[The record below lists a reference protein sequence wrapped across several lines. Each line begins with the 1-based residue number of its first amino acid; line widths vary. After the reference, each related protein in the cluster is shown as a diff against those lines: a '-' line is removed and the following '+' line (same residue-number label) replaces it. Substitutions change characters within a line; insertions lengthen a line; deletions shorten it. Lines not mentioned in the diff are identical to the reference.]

1 MNVIKNT
8 HFVFDQDQF
17 TDSRCDGGSHCLLV
31 VAQAFMNFCSTSKHK
46 LGKDLPSNKL
56 VYAKDV
62 PNYKTVRKP

>member
-1 MNVIKNT
+1 MCLTKT
-8 HFVFDQDQF
+8 RF
-17 TDSRCDGGSHCLLV
+17 TDSHCDGGSHGLWV

-46 LGKDLPSNKL
+46 LGKDSPSNKL